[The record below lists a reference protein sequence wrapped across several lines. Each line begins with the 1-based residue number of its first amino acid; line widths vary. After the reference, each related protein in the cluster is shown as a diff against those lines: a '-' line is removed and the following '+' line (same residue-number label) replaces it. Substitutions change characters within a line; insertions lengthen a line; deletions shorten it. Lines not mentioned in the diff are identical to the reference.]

1 MLKCQSYRH
10 VVNRISGYIFGREE
24 NDRQK
29 KERNATRLSQAARE
43 AVQIPM
49 AAVGP
54 GPHGAHRR
62 PRDRRVRLSMAK
74 ETVSFGTARV
84 VLKVL
89 EGRMKVSRPWRLPKV

>member
-29 KERNATRLSQAARE
+29 KERNATRLSQAARG
-43 AVQIPM
+43 VVKIPI

-54 GPHGAHRR
+54 APHDAHRR
-62 PRDRRVRLSMAK
+62 PRDRRVRLSRAK
-74 ETVSFGTARV
+74 ETVFSGTARV

-89 EGRMKVSRPWRLPKV
+89 DGRMRVLRPWRLPRV